1 MSISINAEQVFEK
14 IQYLLMIKR
23 NFQQTRKKIF
33 NQIKGIYKNPM
44 VLLGWPK
51 SQFSFFRKIKDT
63 FFIFTNNLI
72 DLDILRM
79 SAVSCYWLLV
89 GRGQG
94 ILLNILQSIR
104 QPHSKEIF
112 GQNVN
117 STKKLRK
124 PLLTYLI
131 SHSTFSIYGTNLFFA
146 FQLPF
151 YLS

>member
-72 DLDILRM
+72 DLDIFEF
-79 SAVSCYWLLV
+79 V
-89 GRGQG
+89 GFLPCDRTL
-94 ILLNILQSIR
+94 I
-104 QPHSKEIF
+104 IF
-112 GQNVN
+112 
-117 STKKLRK
+117 S
-124 PLLTYLI
+124 
-131 SHSTFSIYGTNLFFA
+131 
-146 FQLPF
+146 
-151 YLS
+151 